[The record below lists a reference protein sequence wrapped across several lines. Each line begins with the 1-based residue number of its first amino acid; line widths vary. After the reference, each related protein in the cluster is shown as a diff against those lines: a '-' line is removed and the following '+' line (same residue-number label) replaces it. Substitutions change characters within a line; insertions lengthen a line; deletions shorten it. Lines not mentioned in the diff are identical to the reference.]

1 MASEVDARDTLVLVT
16 RPAQAG
22 ERLTCELRARGQR
35 ALWWPAFDLL
45 APEQK
50 EPLLATLRHL
60 ADFDLAIFVSVQAVR
75 SLAALAAPAAVPSQW
90 PSQTAIA
97 AVGPGTLALAHSLL
111 PGARCVR
118 SIGTHAG
125 GGTGS
130 EALWEVL
137 RSAPALPRSVL
148 IVRAETGREWLGER
162 LREAGC
168 QVETIGVYRR
178 IVHVPSS
185 EQRAALAACRSGGE
199 RAASLVTSSEAVA
212 ALDRQFAQAPDEK
225 AWLRSGL
232 ALCSH
237 PRIAQAL
244 RAAGYGDVRECEAS
258 ASAVI
263 EAIAPR
269 RDAETL
275 SRPAEAL

>member
-1 MASEVDARDTLVLVT
+1 MASEAAARDAVVLIT

-22 ERLTCELRARGQR
+22 ERLTCELRAHGQR

-50 EPLLATLRHL
+50 DPLLATLRQL

-75 SLAALAAPAAVPSQW
+75 SLAALGAPTDW
-90 PSQTAIA
+90 PTQTAIA
-97 AVGPGTLALAHSLL
+97 AVGPGTLALARSLL
-111 PGARCVR
+111 PGANTAR
-118 SIGTHAG
+118 SVGTQAG
-125 GGTGS
+125 GDSGS

-137 RSAPALPRSVL
+137 RGAAALPRSVL

-168 QVETIGVYRR
+168 RVESIGVYRR

-199 RAASLVTSSEAVA
+199 RAAALVTSSEAVA
-212 ALDRQFAQAPDEK
+212 ALDRQFAQAPEEK
-225 AWLRSGL
+225 AWLRGGV

-258 ASAVI
+258 ALAVI
-263 EAIAPR
+263 EAIAGR
-269 RDAETL
+269 RDAET
-275 SRPAEAL
+275 RPRRAEAL